1 MPKTYIVDNLGPGN
15 RTTIAAPVASGSQVH
30 LIDAGPTLGLIRAYS
45 GSVTGNFSYLVD
57 NGPSLGRERS
67 AT

>member
-1 MPKTYIVDNLGPGN
+1 MPKTYFVENQGGD
-15 RTTIAAPVASGSQVH
+15 RTTTATTQASGSQVH
-30 LIDAGPTLGLIRAYS
+30 YVDAGPTLGRIKAYS
-45 GSVTGNFSYLVD
+45 GTVTGNVTYFVD

>member
-1 MPKTYIVDNLGPGN
+1 MPKTYYVENTAGD
-15 RTTIAAPVASGSQVH
+15 RTTTATTQASGAQVH
-30 LIDAGPTLGLIRAYS
+30 YVDAGPTLGRIRAYS
-45 GSVTGNFSYLVD
+45 GSVTAAHSYFVD